1 MNSNVV
7 AVRWHDNRTRNLL
20 SSYTGI
26 EPQSEVNRWDKA
38 ESQMPGNECNK
49 FMGGVDLLDALK
61 ALYKYPIKSRRWYM
75 YIFFHTTCITVVNAW
90 LWYRRHCTLLKV
102 KAMKLSDFQT
112 QVSDAL
118 IQVKRPVGRPSAA
131 SPPLPIPG
139 RAIQRAPVSDVPYDG
154 ADHLPEWAPRDR
166 CKSLSFVRCI
176 KCNVFL
182 CLNKE
187 TASWHLTRNRHFGPQ
202 TDICIKYELFH
213 ECLVYH
219 N

>member
-1 MNSNVV
+1 
-7 AVRWHDNRTRNLL
+7 
-20 SSYTGI
+20 
-26 EPQSEVNRWDKA
+26 
-38 ESQMPGNECNK
+38 
-49 FMGGVDLLDALK
+49 
-61 ALYKYPIKSRRWYM
+61 
-75 YIFFHTTCITVVNAW
+75 
-90 LWYRRHCTLLKV
+90 
-102 KAMKLSDFQT
+102 MKLSDFQT

-187 TASWHLTRNRHFGPQ
+187 TAFWSSAEAVLASHVTCPPPALADVTSCQGDALPGPRGVPHAAAWR
-202 TDICIKYELFH
+202 CAGVVE
-213 ECLVYH
+213 
-219 N
+219 